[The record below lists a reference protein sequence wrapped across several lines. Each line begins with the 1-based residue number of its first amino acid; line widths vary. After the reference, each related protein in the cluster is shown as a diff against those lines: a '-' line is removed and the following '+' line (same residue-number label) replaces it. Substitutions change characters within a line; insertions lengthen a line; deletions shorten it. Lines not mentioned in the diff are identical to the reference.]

1 MIDSRF
7 QHASWHKSTYS
18 GGGQACIE
26 TATAAGVVGVR
37 DTKNRDAGTVTVSRP
52 AWTAFINSV
61 TAR

>member
-7 QHASWHKSTYS
+7 QPASWRKSTYS
-18 GGGQACIE
+18 GTGQACVE
-26 TATAAGVVGVR
+26 TAPAPGVVGVR

-52 AWTAFINSV
+52 AWAAFITSV